1 MTIGSKAEAPH
12 LTLRTASSFA
22 KIDAAAWD
30 ACANPPLQGA
40 AHQSSVHLAC
50 QPTAEDPFNPF
61 LSHAFLTALERSG
74 SATARTGWA
83 PCPLLVEDEDGA
95 LLACAPAYLKSHS
108 MGEYVFDHA
117 FADAFERAGGRYY
130 PKLQVA
136 VPFTPVTGRRL
147 LVRGGA
153 SADEAR
159 NLLVGGLAALMRQT
173 KASSTHVTFT
183 TRPDW
188 DDLARQGFLQRMD
201 RQFHWL
207 NQGYETFEDFL
218 SALASRKRKAIKRE
232 RRDALQND
240 ISIEWVTGS
249 DITEAHLDAFFG
261 FYMDTGSRKWGRPYL
276 TRAFFS
282 LLAEGLRDR
291 LLFVM
296 AKRAGR
302 YIAGAINLI
311 GDRALYGRNW
321 GCVED
326 HPFLHFEVCYYQAIQ
341 FAVERKL
348 GRVEAGAQGEHKLAR
363 GYVPVETYSA
373 HLFADPR
380 LGRAVADY
388 LENER
393 MHVEM
398 ANRELAE
405 AAPFRKA
412 GSFRKDLPEIDA

>member
-1 MTIGSKAEAPH
+1 MTIGSRTAACP
-12 LTLRTASSFA
+12 LTLSAAASFG
-22 KIDAAAWD
+22 KIEAAAWD
-30 ACANPPLQGA
+30 ACANPVIASGEA
-40 AHQSSVHLAC
+40 ADAT
-50 QPTAEDPFNPF
+50 PTDEDAFNPF
-61 LSHAFLTALERSG
+61 VSHAFLDALEQSK
-74 SATARTGWA
+74 SAVARAGWS
-83 PCPLLVEDEDGA
+83 PCPLLVEDGEGT

-147 LVRGGA
+147 LIRPGPRAG
-153 SADEAR
+153 EAR
-159 NLLVGGLAALMRQT
+159 DLLIGGLEALMRQS
-173 KASSTHVTFT
+173 KASSTHVTFAT
-183 TRPDW
+183 KPEWEALGER
-188 DDLARQGFLQRMD
+188 GFLRRMD

-207 NQGYETFEDFL
+207 NAGYGSFEDFL
-218 SALASRKRKAIKRE
+218 GALASRKRKTIKRE
-232 RRDALQND
+232 RRDALRD
-240 ISIEWVTGS
+240 AISIEWVTGS
-249 DITEAHLDAFFG
+249 DITEAHLDAFFA

-282 LLAEGLRDR
+282 LIAERMAER

-326 HPFLHFEVCYYQAIQ
+326 HPFLHFEVCYYQAIE
-341 FAVERKL
+341 FAIMRKL
-348 GRVEAGAQGEHKLAR
+348 ARVEAGAQGEHKLAR
-363 GYVPVETYSA
+363 GYVPANTYSA

-380 LGRAVADY
+380 LARAVADY
-388 LENER
+388 LEGER
-393 MHVEM
+393 AHVEI
-398 ANRELAE
+398 ASRALAE
-405 AAPFRKA
+405 AAPFRK
-412 GSFRKDLPEIDA
+412 GRPEMDE

>member
-1 MTIGSKAEAPH
+1 MTTGSEAQAPQ

-22 KIDAAAWD
+22 KIDSMAWD
-30 ACANPPLQGA
+30 RCAQRPSPGSASEACEPG
-40 AHQSSVHLAC
+40 
-50 QPTAEDPFNPF
+50 AEDPFNPF
-61 LSHAFLTALERSG
+61 LSHAFLVALERSG
-74 SATARTGWA
+74 SATARTGWG
-83 PCPLLVEDEDGA
+83 PCPLLVEDDEGR

-117 FADAFERAGGRYY
+117 FANAYERAGGRYY

-147 LVRGGA
+147 LVAEGPRAG
-153 SADEAR
+153 EAR
-159 NLLVGGLAALMRQT
+159 DLLIAGFNALMRQT
-173 KASSTHVTFT
+173 KASSTHVTFA
-183 TRPDW
+183 TRRDW
-188 DDLARQGFLQRMD
+188 EDLAREGFLQRMD

-207 NQGYETFEDFL
+207 NHGYADFEGFL
-218 SALASRKRKAIKRE
+218 AALASRKRKAIRRE
-232 RRDALQND
+232 RRDALQNG

-249 DITEAHLDAFFG
+249 DITEARLDAFFS

-276 TRAFFS
+276 TRPFFS
-282 LLAEGLRDR
+282 QLAEGLRDR

-311 GDRALYGRNW
+311 GDVALYGRNW

-326 HPFLHFEVCYYQAIQ
+326 HPFLHFEVCYYQAIE
-341 FAVERKL
+341 FAIARKL
-348 GRVEAGAQGEHKLAR
+348 ARVEAGAQGEHKLAR
-363 GYVPVETYSA
+363 GYVPAETYSA
-373 HLFADPR
+373 HLFADRR

-388 LENER
+388 LESER
-393 MHVEM
+393 AHIEM

-405 AAPFRKA
+405 MGPFRKA
-412 GSFRKDLPEIDA
+412 MPEIDA